1 MVATGEQAEKK
12 ELDSCLLV
20 IFGATGDLSQRM
32 LMPSLFRSFVN
43 GRLPKS
49 FAIVGFAGSNLSR
62 DAFQE
67 KMRQSIVLALENEK
81 PDPQKLDLFSRL
93 LYYSAGHFE
102 DRKSFQDLSSVIE
115 KVEEDGNLSGNRIFY
130 LAVPPSTVPT
140 ITTQLAEFGLS
151 QATDGKW
158 RRVIFEKPLGH
169 DLDSA
174 QKLEAHLKL
183 TLKEEQIFRIDH
195 YIGKETVQNIMMFR
209 FANSVFEPLWNRR
222 YIDSVQITVAESLG
236 VEHRGSYY
244 EPTGALRD
252 MIPSHLFL
260 LLSMIAMEPPAS
272 FAANNVR
279 AEYEKVLDSV
289 TPLTLTDLATHVV
302 RAQYAAGTIDGKQM
316 LAYRAEESV
325 AGESSTETYVA
336 LRLMIDNWR
345 WAGVPFYLRTGKR
358 LTRQLSE
365 IAITFRDPPIRLF
378 EKSDPS
384 WVAPVPNCLVL
395 TLQPDAQISLNFA
408 AKRPGLE
415 MRPAAVDMGFCYRD
429 FFEKKPVSGYETLL
443 YDCMKGDAT
452 LFRTATQVD
461 ATWKIVM
468 PILDAWSKTPIEQIP
483 LYPAGSDGPTAALDL
498 LTRDGRSWR
507 KL

>member
-1 MVATGEQAEKK
+1 MVATGEQAERTDL
-12 ELDSCLLV
+12 ESCLLV

-93 LYYSAGHFE
+93 LFYSAGHFE

-244 EPTGALRD
+244 DDCDGASGLVRRKQCTGG
-252 MIPSHLFL
+252 
-260 LLSMIAMEPPAS
+260 
-272 FAANNVR
+272 VR
-279 AEYEKVLDSV
+279 K
-289 TPLTLTDLATHVV
+289 
-302 RAQYAAGTIDGKQM
+302 
-316 LAYRAEESV
+316 
-325 AGESSTETYVA
+325 ST
-336 LRLMIDNWR
+336 
-345 WAGVPFYLRTGKR
+345 
-358 LTRQLSE
+358 
-365 IAITFRDPPIRLF
+365 
-378 EKSDPS
+378 
-384 WVAPVPNCLVL
+384 
-395 TLQPDAQISLNFA
+395 
-408 AKRPGLE
+408 
-415 MRPAAVDMGFCYRD
+415 
-429 FFEKKPVSGYETLL
+429 
-443 YDCMKGDAT
+443 
-452 LFRTATQVD
+452 
-461 ATWKIVM
+461 
-468 PILDAWSKTPIEQIP
+468 
-483 LYPAGSDGPTAALDL
+483 
-498 LTRDGRSWR
+498 
-507 KL
+507 